1 MPQID
6 VEFLASKWAARQSG
20 GTVLLCVRGQLRAYP
35 GSPFPNLAPAPSPFS
50 ATNSIFGRSKC
61 FGLAAIALK
70 AAHWPP
76 RGDIAVQRFFRPRVP
91 PFIFAEDDDKWQH
104 VETVTVFR
112 VDLD

>member
-1 MPQID
+1 
-6 VEFLASKWAARQSG
+6 
-20 GTVLLCVRGQLRAYP
+20 
-35 GSPFPNLAPAPSPFS
+35 
-50 ATNSIFGRSKC
+50 
-61 FGLAAIALK
+61 LAAIALK